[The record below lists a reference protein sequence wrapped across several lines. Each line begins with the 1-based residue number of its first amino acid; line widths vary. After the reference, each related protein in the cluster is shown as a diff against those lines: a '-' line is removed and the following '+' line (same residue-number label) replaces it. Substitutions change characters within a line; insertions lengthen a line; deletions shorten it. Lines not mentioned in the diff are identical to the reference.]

1 MFSGVSEIEV
11 KMAERAWEAAVLPL
25 NYARLIYQYFT
36 CGSRPVS
43 PIKSGATLV
52 ARQRPSSP

>member
-25 NYARLIYQYFT
+25 NYARELFGKIRSFSLFSARFW
-36 CGSRPVS
+36 SRTIVS
-43 PIKSGATLV
+43 S
-52 ARQRPSSP
+52 

>member
-25 NYARLIYQYFT
+25 NYAREFFNKIRNFL
-36 CGSRPVS
+36 PV
-43 PIKSGATLV
+43 L
-52 ARQRPSSP
+52 ARF